1 VSPSAGKRLP
11 TGTVTFLFTDIE
23 GSTRL
28 VQALGD
34 GWVPVLEAHNRLIE
48 QAIDRHDGVVVK
60 TEGDSFFAVFPGAGD
75 ALRASLEA
83 QQALM
88 EHDWPSNGLVRARM
102 GLHTGL
108 GALGASDYVGLDV
121 HRAARIADA
130 AHGGQ
135 VVLSEPTA
143 VLVERALP
151 PDVTLRDLG
160 KHRLKDLAEPES
172 IFQLVAP
179 GLQGDFPLLRTLDAV
194 PNNLPRLLTT
204 FVGRDRE
211 LEEAVRLLE
220 TTRILTFTGPGGT
233 GKTRLSLQVA
243 AEVADGFADGVFFV
257 DLAPITDV
265 DMLPARILETLG
277 IQASTREESPEM
289 RLNSQLAGRSV
300 LMILDNFEQLLEGAP
315 LVADMLRAAPR
326 VKVLVTSRAPLRISG
341 EQELPVPPLDVSGLR
356 GGGDPGRLMESEA
369 IRLFTDR
376 AMSVRP
382 DFKLTAENAPM
393 VTELVRR
400 LDGLPLA
407 IELVASRLR
416 LLAVDQI
423 LSRLGA
429 SMLSSGSVDLPARQ
443 RTIQSA
449 IAWSHDL
456 LGESGR
462 RLFAR
467 FSVFNGGARLEE
479 IEVVAGPATELGDD
493 VIDVLS
499 SLVDQSLIFR
509 VDVDGPPRFRMLHV
523 IREFAT
529 ERLQESGEGPDLARR
544 HLVAYTDLV
553 ESAAPHLL
561 RKDRKE
567 LLDLL
572 EQEHD
577 NINSALDWAVASGE
591 TDLAMRLSAGAWR
604 FWQARGHLHEARI
617 RLEQV
622 LAMEG
627 GEPRFRAKALEAL
640 GGILWWLSE
649 IDQVVQVYDQALEM
663 QRELGDPKEIANAL
677 YNVALS
683 RAFGENQDPDASA
696 RALDEADVLYTGLG
710 DVGGLGDVEW
720 GRGNLVSYS
729 TDDHARAIEHMKRS
743 IDHYHRAGNEFGM
756 GWGLFE
762 VGDLSRRLGDYAQAW
777 EHLSPGLSLFAD
789 HQDVSGVVLLLSAI
803 AGLAQDLGD
812 RRRAIRLA
820 GAFHRLRIESGT
832 EIVRAE
838 INRIEG
844 LDYDTLEA
852 LTGEEA
858 MWAREG
864 QAMTLE
870 QAVAYALAGPTDD
883 RTPPVPSQPPARPS
897 LEVQDGPD
905 EEAEESRRE
914 QE

>member
-1 VSPSAGKRLP
+1 VLEVSPSTGQTLP

-48 QAIDRHDGVVVK
+48 EAINGHGGVVVK
-60 TEGDSFFAVFPGAGD
+60 TEGDSFFAVFPGAAD
-75 ALRASLEA
+75 ALAATLDSQR
-83 QQALM
+83 ALM
-88 EHDWPSNGLVRARM
+88 AYDWPPNGTVRVRM

-108 GALGASDYVGLDV
+108 GALGAADYVGLDV
-121 HRAARIADA
+121 HRAARIADS

-151 PDVTLRDLG
+151 PAVTLRDLG
-160 KHRLKDLAEPES
+160 KHRLKDLAEPET
-172 IFQLVAP
+172 IFQLVSS
-179 GLQGDFPLLRTLDAV
+179 GLQEDFPLLRTLDAV

-204 FVGRDRE
+204 FVGRERE
-211 LEEAVRLLE
+211 LDEAVRLLE
-220 TTRILTFTGPGGT
+220 ATRILTFTGPGGT

-243 AEVADGFADGVFFV
+243 AEVADGFSDGVFFV
-257 DLAPITDV
+257 DLAPVSDP

-289 RLNSQLAGRSV
+289 RLNSQLSNRNV
-300 LMILDNFEQLLEGAP
+300 LMILDNFEQLLDGAP
-315 LVADMLRAAPR
+315 LIADMLRAAQR

-356 GGGDPGRLMESEA
+356 SGDLSRLMESEA

-376 AMSVRP
+376 AMAVRP
-382 DFKLTAENAPM
+382 DFRLTADNASL

-416 LLAVDQI
+416 LLTVDQI
-423 LSRLGA
+423 LARLGA

-443 RTIQSA
+443 RTIQST

-456 LGESGR
+456 LSQSGR
-462 RLFAR
+462 LLFAR

-479 IEVVAGPATELGDD
+479 IESVCGSQEELGEDL
-493 VIDVLS
+493 IDGLS
-499 SLVDQSLIFR
+499 ALVDQSLIFR
-509 VDVDGPPRFRMLHV
+509 VDVEGPPRFRMLHV

-529 ERLQESGEGPDLARR
+529 ERLEKSGEGADLALR
-544 HLVAYTDLV
+544 HLGAYVDLV
-553 ESAAPHLL
+553 ESAAPNLL
-561 RKDRKE
+561 HKDRKE
-567 LLDLL
+567 WLDLL
-572 EQEHD
+572 EREHD

-591 TDLAMRLSAGAWR
+591 TDLALRLSAGAWR
-604 FWQARGHLHEARI
+604 FWQARGHLHEART
-617 RLEQV
+617 RLDQV

-627 GEPRFRAKALEAL
+627 GDLRHRAKAVEAL

-649 IDQVVQVYDQALEM
+649 MDAVVDVYAQALEM

-683 RAFGENQDPDASA
+683 LAFGEIQDFEAST
-696 RALDEADVLYTGLG
+696 RAFDEAQMLYTELG

-720 GRGNLVSYS
+720 GRGNLIAYAS
-729 TDDHARAIEHMKRS
+729 DDLELAIDHTKRS
-743 IDHYHRAGNEFGM
+743 IDYYRQAGNEFGM

-762 VGDLSRRLGDYAQAW
+762 VGDMSRRFGDYEQAW
-777 EHLSPGLSLFAD
+777 EYQSRALALFAD
-789 HQDVSGVVLLLSAI
+789 HDDVSGVVLLTASI
-803 AGLAQDLGD
+803 AGLAQALGD
-812 RRRAIRLA
+812 RPRALRLA
-820 GAFHRLRIESGT
+820 GAFHRLRITSGA
-832 EIVRAE
+832 EIVRSE

-844 LDYDTLEA
+844 LEYEVLEA
-852 LTGEEA
+852 LTGDDA
-858 MWAREG
+858 MHYREG
-864 QAMTLE
+864 QAMSLE
-870 QAVAYALAGPTDD
+870 QTVAYALAGPTD
-883 RTPPVPSQPPARPS
+883 A
-897 LEVQDGPD
+897 
-905 EEAEESRRE
+905 
-914 QE
+914 

>member
-1 VSPSAGKRLP
+1 MSPSNGQTLP

-34 GWVPVLEAHNRLIE
+34 GWVPVLEAHNRLVG
-48 QAIDRHDGVVVK
+48 QAIEEHGGVVVK
-60 TEGDSFFAVFPGAGD
+60 TEGDSFFAVFPGAAD
-75 ALRASLEA
+75 ALTASLQA
-83 QQALM
+83 QHALM
-88 EHDWPSNGLVRARM
+88 EHEWPSNGAVRVRM

-121 HRAARIADA
+121 HRAARIADS

-143 VLVERALP
+143 VLVERTLP
-151 PDVTLRDLG
+151 TDVTLRDLG
-160 KHRLKDLAEPES
+160 KHRLKDLAEPET
-172 IFQLVAP
+172 IFQLVAK
-179 GLQGDFPLLRTLDAV
+179 GLQADFPLLRTLDAI

-204 FVGRDRE
+204 FVGRERE
-211 LEEAVRLLE
+211 LDEAVRLLE
-220 TTRILTFTGPGGT
+220 TTRMLTFTGPGGT

-243 AEVADGFADGVFFV
+243 AEVADGFSDGVFFV
-257 DLAPITDV
+257 DLAPLSDV
-265 DMLPARILETLG
+265 EMLPARILETLG
-277 IQASTREESPEM
+277 IQASARGESPEM
-289 RLNSQLAGRSV
+289 RLQTQLSDKAV
-300 LMILDNFEQLLEGAP
+300 LIILDNFEQLLDGAP
-315 LVADMLRAAPR
+315 LIAGMLRAAPR
-326 VKVLVTSRAPLRISG
+326 AKLLVTSRAPLRISG
-341 EQELPVPPLDVSGLR
+341 EQELPVPPLDVSGL
-356 GGGDPGRLMESEA
+356 GVGDDVSRLMESEA

-382 DFKLTAENAPM
+382 DFRLTTEIAP
-393 VTELVRR
+393 VVIELVRR

-416 LLAVDQI
+416 LLTVDQI

-456 LGESGR
+456 LGPSGG

-479 IEVVAGPATELGDD
+479 IEVVCGPAEDLGEE

-509 VDVDGPPRFRMLHV
+509 VDDAMRVGSPPRFRMLHV
-523 IREFAT
+523 IREYAVD
-529 ERLQESGEGPDLARR
+529 RLQESGEEADLSRR

-567 LLDLL
+567 WLDLL
-572 EQEHD
+572 EREHD
-577 NINSALDWAVASGE
+577 NINSALDWAVVSGE
-591 TDLAMRLSAGAWR
+591 TDLALRLAAGAWR
-604 FWQARGHLHEARI
+604 FWQARGHLHEART
-617 RLEQV
+617 RLDQV

-627 GEPRFRAKALEAL
+627 GEQRCRAKAVEAL

-649 IDQVVQVYDQALEM
+649 MNEVVVVYQQALEM
-663 QRELGDPKEIANAL
+663 QRRLGDPKEIANAL

-683 RAFGENQDPDASA
+683 LAFGDNQDFDAA
-696 RALDEADVLYTGLG
+696 NDALNEAERLYTELD

-720 GRGNLVSYS
+720 ARGNLIAYTAVFPE
-729 TDDHARAIEHMKRS
+729 HARGSGAPHSLDLAIEHTKRS
-743 IDHYHRAGNEFGM
+743 IDYYNQAGNEFGM

-762 VGDLSRRLGDYAQAW
+762 VGDMSRRLGDYEQAW
-777 EHLSPGLSLFAD
+777 EYQSRGLALFAD
-789 HQDVSGVVLLLSAI
+789 HDDVSGVVLLLAAI
-803 AGLAQDLGD
+803 AGLALALGD
-812 RRRAIRLA
+812 RRRALRLA
-820 GAFHRLRIESGT
+820 GAFHRLRITSGT
-832 EIVRAE
+832 EIVRSE

-844 LDYDTLEA
+844 LEYEVLEA
-852 LTGEEA
+852 LTGDEA
-858 MWAREG
+858 IQYREG
-864 QAMTLE
+864 QAMSLE
-870 QAVAYALAGPTDD
+870 HAVAYALAGPTDAISPSS
-883 RTPPVPSQPPARPS
+883 PPHQP
-897 LEVQDGPD
+897 D
-905 EEAEESRRE
+905 
-914 QE
+914 